1 MSGKLC
7 EPHDAIYVQ
16 DLVTIHKHRDVLG
29 GMEGALLAMLRTAID
44 CEPDV
49 QIQATH
55 GLSLVIAQ
63 HKHNCDLLA
72 AITGAFE
79 SLIALVCT
87 AGHKAVAGACRVLA
101 NVCDVFAASPLA
113 ALQLVHT
120 EGALEA
126 LVGVMLGTVQERV
139 ATVEAAR
146 ALANLT
152 EKEKENENDLSVAQV
167 ALQAEGI
174 PSISAFGMHS
184 EKPHV

>member
-7 EPHDAIYVQ
+7 EPHDAIDAQ

-87 AGHKAVAGACRVLA
+87 AGHKAVAGGCRVLA
-101 NVCDVFAASPLA
+101 NVCGVFAASPLA

-126 LVGVMLGTVQERV
+126 LVDTEGAL
-139 ATVEAAR
+139 EAYSVHTEE
-146 ALANLT
+146 ALETLV
-152 EKEKENENDLSVAQV
+152 L
-167 ALQAEGI
+167 
-174 PSISAFGMHS
+174 
-184 EKPHV
+184 